1 MSADELI
8 AHAER
13 CKVKVKDGRVD
24 FPRTFPAYASGNR
37 YVSNVP
43 GSTMFVPVTEVTRQ
57 YINGLFYVLAQ
68 EPGQRPVFV
77 DDFNLFLPCGCEKWV
92 KSKFLN
98 KDIPIP
104 LGVYAK
110 GRTEYE
116 SLLLLQNL
124 ALVAQGMGLGG
135 WIHAA
140 FAPTILLGGYPDIGP
155 GLGFR
160 FEKPKAIP
168 LPRPYPAAVDNPV
181 GLDGLLQ
188 SYAPPYFKDT
198 DAAIDAILA
207 EKYGPTGMY
216 RDGATAAPGM
226 KPEVAAAFA
235 REAPHVEPEVVE
247 VVRAICRYIWKTY
260 GRFPAHCH
268 AIDSAGVWMQCHHI
282 DPEFYDRYFTEGH
295 SQTQAG
301 HAQAWHRDGF

>member
-1 MSADELI
+1 
-8 AHAER
+8 
-13 CKVKVKDGRVD
+13 
-24 FPRTFPAYASGNR
+24 
-37 YVSNVP
+37 
-43 GSTMFVPVTEVTRQ
+43 MFVPVTEVTRQ

-68 EPGQRPVFV
+68 EPGQRPMFV
-77 DDFNLFLPCGCEKWV
+77 DDFNLFVPCGCEKWV
-92 KSKFLN
+92 LSKFLN
-98 KDIPIP
+98 REIP
-104 LGVYAK
+104 LPLGIYAK

-160 FEKPKAIP
+160 FEKPKGIP

-216 RDGATAAPGM
+216 HDRRDRGAQH
-226 KPEVAAAFA
+226 EA
-235 REAPHVEPEVVE
+235 RRRRR
-247 VVRAICRYIWKTY
+247 VRARGAARGAGSRR
-260 GRFPAHCH
+260 GRPHDLPVHLEDVRTLSCALPRDRFGRRVDAVPPHRPRVLRPLFHGRVFADAGRPC
-268 AIDSAGVWMQCHHI
+268 AGV
-282 DPEFYDRYFTEGH
+282 
-295 SQTQAG
+295 A
-301 HAQAWHRDGF
+301 RDGF